1 MIAHIFVAFS
11 EKLNFTEIRASQKII
26 NCKAVESI
34 LENKTAFEPIRESV
48 TVSSLYAACLG
59 QI

>member
-1 MIAHIFVAFS
+1 MVETKFEETSSSLVES
-11 EKLNFTEIRASQKII
+11 
-26 NCKAVESI
+26 AVESI